1 MKKYIIMPIL
11 FGVLL
16 SSCDFT
22 HTIRLGKTNYYIL
35 DEIPSVGLYYEY
47 PDMEDMLVGVV
58 GGRIKNAY
66 WNDQYILGTQHAV
79 RSDSIIGYFIVKMLP
94 PVKKGVPW
102 EKIELSTKEEYEQ
115 KKRELSLNEKEMK
128 HITLK

>member
-1 MKKYIIMPIL
+1 L
-11 FGVLL
+11 VEGVNNVVDL
-16 SSCDFT
+16 S
-22 HTIRLGKTNYYIL
+22 YQ
-35 DEIPSVGLYYEY
+35 Y
-47 PDMEDMLVGVV
+47 PDMKGMFVGVLE
-58 GGRIKNAY
+58 GRISDAY